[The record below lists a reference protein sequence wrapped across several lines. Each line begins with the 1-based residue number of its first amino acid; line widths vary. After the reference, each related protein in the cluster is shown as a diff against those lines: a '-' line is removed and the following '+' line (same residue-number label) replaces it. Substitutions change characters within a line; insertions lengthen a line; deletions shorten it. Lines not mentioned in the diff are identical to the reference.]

1 MIFRRL
7 SGYGHPGQSLTF
19 GGRYKKGEASL
30 GRATELGVDSRCAVM
45 ATFPTARNDSI
56 PLEQSSAKLLPEPV
70 KCVSDD
76 FLHEIVQKAVQKTGA
91 TGAAIALGHP
101 EEMICRATAG
111 ECPPEIGAK
120 INSASGFTGA
130 CALSGITQ
138 YCMNTE
144 LDPRVDAGACRE
156 LGIAAIMVAP
166 LFWQDQLL
174 GLIEVFSQRPYA
186 FGTRDLQ
193 ALEALAEEFSAR
205 LQLTAESPNDAIH
218 EVRSVSDTLGGERNQ
233 GRFARIRKIGVYAV
247 AVVTC
252 FLIGLRGRWMPSR
265 WLFLLLSAA
274 ILVAVLWWH
283 WNRGWEDLESSL
295 QKNEKTM
302 EPQRPQAHV
311 PADEMEKLVTHRV
324 DPEYPGAARPGK
336 LQGVI
341 ALDVVVGRDG
351 SVLEV
356 QALNGPEILAQA
368 AKDALRWWR
377 FQPYRVDG
385 QPVVVETT
393 MAVEFKP

>member
-1 MIFRRL
+1 L
-7 SGYGHPGQSLTF
+7 SLESTH
-19 GGRYKKGEASL
+19 
-30 GRATELGVDSRCAVM
+30 DS
-45 ATFPTARNDSI
+45 
-56 PLEQSSAKLLPEPV
+56 
-70 KCVSDD
+70 
-76 FLHEIVQKAVQKTGA
+76 
-91 TGAAIALGHP
+91 
-101 EEMICRATAG
+101 
-111 ECPPEIGAK
+111 
-120 INSASGFTGA
+120 
-130 CALSGITQ
+130 
-138 YCMNTE
+138 
-144 LDPRVDAGACRE
+144 
-156 LGIAAIMVAP
+156 
-166 LFWQDQLL
+166 
-174 GLIEVFSQRPYA
+174 
-186 FGTRDLQ
+186 
-193 ALEALAEEFSAR
+193 
-205 LQLTAESPNDAIH
+205 IH
-218 EVRSVSDTLGGERNQ
+218 EVRSAPDTLGGGRNQ
-233 GRFARIRKIGVYAV
+233 DHFARVRKIGVYAV
-247 AVVTC
+247 AVVAC
-252 FLIGLRGRWMPSR
+252 FLTGLRGRWKPAG
-265 WLFLLLSAA
+265 WVFLLLSA

-351 SVLEV
+351 SVLDV